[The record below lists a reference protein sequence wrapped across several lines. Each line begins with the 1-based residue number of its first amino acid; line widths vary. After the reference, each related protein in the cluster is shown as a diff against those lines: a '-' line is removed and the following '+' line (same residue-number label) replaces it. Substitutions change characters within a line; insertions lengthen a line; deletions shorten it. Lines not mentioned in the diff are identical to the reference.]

1 MFITFFHFNSSLT
14 SPPKTEFRPRAHE
27 LACLASNLN
36 LGDSAASR
44 DSDVRDTSSR
54 DTNLRDKDKFSDN
67 YNRYLVLEVY
77 RRDVM
82 DDGMTVVCTGVKTE
96 KVLRMFDEEKG
107 QERYC
112 YLRGDWEMTE
122 VEPGDI
128 VHVTGELSN

>member
-1 MFITFFHFNSSLT
+1 MLIAFFHFNSSLT

-36 LGDSAASR
+36 LDHSAASR
-44 DSDVRDTSSR
+44 DKDVRDTSSR
-54 DTNLRDKDKFSDN
+54 DIESIFIAN
-67 YNRYLVLEVY
+67 YSRYLVLEVY

-82 DDGMTVVCTGVKTE
+82 DDGTTGACTGVNTE
-96 KVLRMFDEEKG
+96 KVLRIFDEEKG

-128 VHVTGELSN
+128 VHVTGE